1 MKKNPEN
8 RDYEVIVK
16 NRDDFF
22 TNKKLLLTRFSLMHG
37 IFLLA
42 MGT

>member
-8 RDYEVIVK
+8 QDYEVIVK

-22 TNKKLLLTRFSLMHG
+22 TSKKLLLTQFSLMHG